1 MSNIKLSNV
10 CKSFGKKEVLKNVSL
25 EIEEG
30 KIYGLLG
37 RNGVGKTT
45 LLRLINNRELLT
57 SGEILIDNEVVYEN
71 QNAISKIYLMEE
83 KNYFEEEMK
92 VLKLFKWTKEF
103 YENFNMDYALELS
116 KKFSLNI
123 NKKLKS
129 LSTGYKSIV
138 KIIITLSSG
147 TEILCFDEPI
157 LGLDANHRELFYKEL
172 LMFYEETEKTI
183 ILSTHLI
190 EEISSII
197 EKVIILKDGKVAKY
211 GDVEELLSLAYSI
224 SGKGN
229 IVDEYLEKYVSS
241 KNILAVENMASY
253 KKATIIGEK
262 NLDAINELGLE
273 IEKVELQKLFVSL
286 TGGEGTIDG

>member
-1 MSNIKLSNV
+1 MSSIKLSNV
-10 CKSFGKKEVLKNVSL
+10 CKNFGKKEVLKNISL

-45 LLRLINNRELLT
+45 LLRLVTNREILT
-57 SGEILIDNEVVYEN
+57 SGEIFIDNENTYEN

-83 KNYFEEEMK
+83 KNYFDEEMK
-92 VLKLFKWTKEF
+92 IVKLFKWTKEF
-103 YENFNMDYALELS
+103 YDNFNMNYALDLS
-116 KKFSLNI
+116 KKFSLDI
-123 NKKLKS
+123 NKKLKN

-138 KIIITLSSG
+138 KIIIALSSG
-147 TEILCFDEPI
+147 SEILCFDEPI

-172 LMFYEETEKTI
+172 LRFYENTEKTI

-190 EEISSII
+190 EEVSNII
-197 EKVIILKDGKVAKY
+197 EKVIILKNGIVSKN

-224 SGKGN
+224 AGKGS
-229 IVDEYLEKYVSS
+229 IVDEYLEKYASS
-241 KNILAVENMASY
+241 KNILAVENIASY

-262 NLDAINELGLE
+262 NLEAIKELGLE

-286 TGGEGTIDG
+286 TGGEGQ

>member
-10 CKSFGKKEVLKNVSL
+10 CKSFGKKEVLKNISL

-123 NKKLKS
+123 NKKLKN

>member
-1 MSNIKLSNV
+1 MGSIKLNNV
-10 CKSFGKKEVLKNVSL
+10 CKSFGRKEVLKNISL

-45 LLRLINNRELLT
+45 LLRLITNRELLT
-57 SGEILIDNEVVYEN
+57 SGEILIDNENAYEN

-92 VLKLFKWTKEF
+92 ILKLFKWTKEF
-103 YENFNMDYALELS
+103 YKNFNIDYALELS
-116 KKFSLNI
+116 KKFSLDT
-123 NKKLKS
+123 NKKLKN

-147 TEILCFDEPI
+147 AEILCFDEPI

-172 LMFYEETEKTI
+172 LTFYENTEKTI

-190 EEISSII
+190 EEVSNII
-197 EKVIILKDGKVAKY
+197 EKVIILKDGIVSKY

-224 SGKGN
+224 AGKGSL
-229 IVDEYLEKYVSS
+229 VDEYLEKYVSS
-241 KNILAVENMASY
+241 ENILTIEKMASY
-253 KKATIIGEK
+253 KKATIMGKK
-262 NLDAINELGLE
+262 NLEAIKKLGLE
-273 IEKVELQKLFVSL
+273 IEKVELQKLCVSL
-286 TGGEGTIDG
+286 TGGEELIDG